1 MKLEGK
7 VAIVTGAGDGIGRA
21 IALTLAK
28 EGANI
33 VIADINAEKADTVSN
48 EIKSLGRQSLSIK
61 CDVSDSAGVNQ
72 MVNKTVDIFNKID
85 ILVNNAGISH
95 KMTPS
100 ENLAETDWDAVMNV
114 NLKGQFICSQAV
126 GKQMI
131 KQKMGKIVNI
141 ASIAGHK
148 GVHGMLA
155 YGVSKCGV
163 LQLTRTLAV
172 EWAKYNINVNAV
184 SPGTVIT
191 PMHRKLEQENPEL
204 VRLRLKVIP
213 LRRFNE
219 PEDIA
224 NVVLF
229 LSCPESDNITGQTIT
244 IDGGSDITHPATIAI
259 LMREN

>member
-7 VAIVTGAGDGIGRA
+7 VAIVTGGGQGIGQA

-28 EGANI
+28 AGADII
-33 VIADINAEKADTVSN
+33 VADINDEKANTVSN
-48 EIKSLGRQSLSIK
+48 EIKSLGRQSLAIK
-61 CDVSDSAGVNQ
+61 CDVSDSVDVNQ
-72 MVNKTVDIFNKID
+72 MVKRTVDKFNKID

-95 KMTPS
+95 KFSPS
-100 ENLAETDWDAVMNV
+100 ENLAEADWDAVIDV

-126 GKQMI
+126 GRQMI
-131 KQKMGKIVNI
+131 KQKQGKIVNI

-163 LQLTRTLAV
+163 LQLTRSLAV

-184 SPGTVIT
+184 SPGSTIT
-191 PMHRKLEQENPEL
+191 SMHQTLQKENPEL

-229 LSCPESDNITGQTIT
+229 LTCPESDNITGQTIT
-244 IDGGSDITHPATIAI
+244 IDGGSDIAHPATIAT
-259 LMREN
+259 LMGED